1 MGRHKTG
8 PCEASVTNGTW
19 TPYIFSAAL
28 FYALWAILCFS
39 NFRHGQAWHHRCGS
53 KGMGQTA
60 SLLAWLPHGL
70 RPTAPLGAEACPWFS
85 FYFFF
90 LNIKQ
95 SWLMDTMTPRKIS
108 TAPLFVAQHRN
119 TRNYKNLLIC
129 RWATS
134 NPSPNWDWVKKVSSL
149 YVIGNN
155 TSSRSTG
162 YRRFAGA
169 GLVPAL
175 K

>member
-1 MGRHKTG
+1 MSQPLKKKFWTLLVGSTRPVHRLCPKQKICRTLFVGRHKTG
-8 PCEASVTNGTW
+8 PCETSVTNGTW

-28 FYALWAILCFS
+28 FYAHGAILCFS

-53 KGMGQTA
+53 RAMGQTA
-60 SLLAWLPHGL
+60 SLLAWLPHGF

-129 RWATS
+129 RTTNA
-134 NPSPNWDWVKKVSSL
+134 
-149 YVIGNN
+149 
-155 TSSRSTG
+155 R
-162 YRRFAGA
+162 
-169 GLVPAL
+169 LVF
-175 K
+175 KTY

>member
-1 MGRHKTG
+1 MSNNTWGQARDRFTDYVPNKKMSNIVWGPAPDRHLRAAVV
-8 PCEASVTNGTW
+8 CENW

-53 KGMGQTA
+53 KDMGQAA
-60 SLLAWLPHGL
+60 SLLAWLRHSF

-85 FYFFF
+85 FYFFV

-95 SWLMDTMTPRKIS
+95 SWLMDTMTPQKIS
-108 TAPLFVAQHRN
+108 NEPLFVAQHRN

-129 RWATS
+129 RTTNA
-134 NPSPNWDWVKKVSSL
+134 
-149 YVIGNN
+149 
-155 TSSRSTG
+155 R
-162 YRRFAGA
+162 
-169 GLVPAL
+169 LVF
-175 K
+175 KTY